1 MNTSP
6 LASTRLSVR
15 LPAGLHARL
24 VRYAAREGIGLS
36 QAARRALDAGLPVL
50 ERGSL
55 PDPTAAL
62 EALEVLRR
70 IREEV
75 RARYGVLQGDLVN
88 QVREERERQMDQVL
102 WPEKQANAED
112 EA

>member
-55 PDPTAAL
+55 PEAL